1 MYVSM
6 PMEFSYLF
14 CVNILVII
22 QNKCPG
28 KTEIL
33 QPLLHSLSSWDN
45 FESVI
50 SIVYMERKQQNFK
63 FNRTEI

>member
-6 PMEFSYLF
+6 PMEFSYFL

-22 QNKCPG
+22 QNKYPG

-50 SIVYMERKQQNFK
+50 NIVYMERKQQNFK